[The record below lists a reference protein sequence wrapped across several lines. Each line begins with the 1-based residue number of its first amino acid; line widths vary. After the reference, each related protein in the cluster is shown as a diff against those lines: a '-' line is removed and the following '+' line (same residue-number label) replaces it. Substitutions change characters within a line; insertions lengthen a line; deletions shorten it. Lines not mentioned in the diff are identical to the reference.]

1 MGDIERKML
10 QSEEVKVEEGKDP
23 DHPVKRKEEDKLQIS
38 EIFAN

>member
-10 QSEEVKVEEGKDP
+10 QIEEVKVEEGKDP
-23 DHPVKRKEEDKLQIS
+23 DYPVKRKEEHKLQIS